1 VHKKIEN
8 FVKFIKMLDKK
19 IYLSY
24 YIINSLYFGDF
35 MDYCRCTDEELV
47 RLIIDGNDE
56 CLHILINKYTGI
68 IKSKAL
74 LLCPLADADDM
85 LQEGIIALYSAVV
98 VFDNSLSSFATFANL
113 CIERSLISAYR
124 KLFNKKQVPENVLVS
139 LEDNEKPV
147 TVTPESLI
155 IEKEECLAF
164 TEKIKGV
171 LSDFELKVL
180 YQYLCN
186 NSYEAIAEH
195 LGVDKK
201 AVNNAMVRL
210 RKKIRAIR

>member
-1 VHKKIEN
+1 
-8 FVKFIKMLDKK
+8 M
-19 IYLSY
+19 
-24 YIINSLYFGDF
+24 
-35 MDYCRCTDEELV
+35 
-47 RLIIDGNDE
+47 
-56 CLHILINKYTGI
+56 
-68 IKSKAL
+68 
-74 LLCPLADADDM
+74 
-85 LQEGIIALYSAVV
+85 
-98 VFDNSLSSFATFANL
+98 
-113 CIERSLISAYR
+113 
-124 KLFNKKQVPENVLVS
+124 PENVLVS

-186 NSYEAIAEH
+186 KSYEAIAEH